1 MRSRSAIP
9 FTALSALTAGLFLL
23 DLAVGAVR
31 IPEEIL
37 RKLGAGVGDLISFV
51 KDGDSIR
58 LVVKKQKSIQEDQP
72 KESPGLTKP
81 FRIPTMQFV
90 TE

>member
-1 MRSRSAIP
+1 MIHPSETD
-9 FTALSALTAGLFLL
+9 TADVNEF
-23 DLAVGAVR
+23 GAVC

-58 LVVKKQKSIQEDQP
+58 LVVKNKIDSRRP
-72 KESPGLTKP
+72 TK
-81 FRIPTMQFV
+81 RIPRLNKTIPNSYNAV
-90 TE
+90 CN

>member
-1 MRSRSAIP
+1 MIHPSVTD
-9 FTALSALTAGLFLL
+9 TADVNEF
-23 DLAVGAVR
+23 GAVR

-58 LVVKKQKSIQEDQP
+58 LVVKKQNSIQ
-72 KESPGLTKP
+72 KEATGLTKP
-81 FRIPTMQFV
+81 LRIPTMQFA
-90 TE
+90 TD

>member
-1 MRSRSAIP
+1 MIHPSETD
-9 FTALSALTAGLFLL
+9 TADVNEF
-23 DLAVGAVR
+23 GAVR

-58 LVVKKQKSIQEDQP
+58 LVVKNKNRFKKTNQKNPQA
-72 KESPGLTKP
+72 
-81 FRIPTMQFV
+81 
-90 TE
+90 

>member
-1 MRSRSAIP
+1 MIHPSETD
-9 FTALSALTAGLFLL
+9 TADVNEF
-23 DLAVGAVR
+23 GAVR

-58 LVVKKQKSIQEDQP
+58 LVVKNKNRFKKTKQKNLQA
-72 KESPGLTKP
+72 
-81 FRIPTMQFV
+81 
-90 TE
+90 

>member
-1 MRSRSAIP
+1 MIHPSVTD
-9 FTALSALTAGLFLL
+9 TADVNEF
-23 DLAVGAVR
+23 GAVR

-58 LVVKKQKSIQEDQP
+58 LVVKKQNSIQNV
-72 KESPGLTKP
+72 
-81 FRIPTMQFV
+81 RIYSSKSQKSEFLQCSLQLINGV
-90 TE
+90 

>member
-1 MRSRSAIP
+1 MIHPSETD
-9 FTALSALTAGLFLL
+9 TADVNEF
-23 DLAVGAVR
+23 GAVR

-37 RKLGAGVGDLISFV
+37 RKL
-51 KDGDSIR
+51 GDSIR

>member
-1 MRSRSAIP
+1 MIHPSETD
-9 FTALSALTAGLFLL
+9 TADVNEF
-23 DLAVGAVR
+23 GAVR

-58 LVVKKQKSIQEDQP
+58 LVVKKQKSIQEDQA

>member
-1 MRSRSAIP
+1 MIHPSETD
-9 FTALSALTAGLFLL
+9 TADVNEF
-23 DLAVGAVR
+23 GAVR

-58 LVVKKQKSIQEDQP
+58 LVVKKQNSIQEDQP
-72 KESPGLTKP
+72 KTAAGLTKA
-81 FRIPTMQFV
+81 FRIPTMQF
-90 TE
+90 TSE

>member
-1 MRSRSAIP
+1 MIHPSVTD
-9 FTALSALTAGLFLL
+9 TADVNEF
-23 DLAVGAVR
+23 GAVR

-72 KESPGLTKP
+72 KESPFLTKP
-81 FRIPTMQFV
+81 FLIPTMQFV